1 MKEPRDYYETL
12 GVSPEA
18 SADEIKRAYRKLA
31 QQLHPDKN
39 PDDKAAEERFK
50 QISEAYGILSDPD
63 KRRRYDQF
71 GAAGGQQ
78 PHGDPSEYVEEIF
91 GDLFGDFFSQSRRR
105 GGGRQPRGQD
115 ARQDVTIELQEAAR
129 GTSKK
134 VRFARLETCDGCKG
148 SGAAAGVRVRRC
160 ESCHGSGQVRFVRG
174 FLSMAQ
180 ECPHCQGR
188 GHIIPKLCARC
199 RGKGV
204 RGKEHTV
211 TVRIPPGVEDG
222 TLLRLQGK
230 GSSGPQGGLA
240 GDLYIGVR
248 ITPHPLFRRQ
258 AQDIV
263 CEVPVS
269 FVQAALGAKVQ
280 VPTLD
285 GKVAVTIPPGTQPQT
300 VFRLRGRG
308 MPLLQRGSHRGDQLI
323 QIRLE
328 VPKRLN
334 AKQREALQAF
344 ASALGEDS
352 HPQSKGFFN
361 KVKDLFG

>member
-1 MKEPRDYYETL
+1 MSSTDYYKTL

-50 QISEAYGILSDPD
+50 QVSEAYGILSDPD

-78 PHGDPSEYVEEIF
+78 PHGDHSEYVEDIF
-91 GDLFGDFFSQSRRR
+91 SDLLGDFLGRSGRR
-105 GGGRQPRGQD
+105 GGRQHRGQD
-115 ARQDVTIELQEAAR
+115 ARQDIAIELQEAAR
-129 GTSKK
+129 GTSKE

-148 SGAAAGVRVRRC
+148 SGAAPGVRVLRC
-160 ESCHGSGQVRFVRG
+160 ESCHGTGQVRFVRG
-174 FLSMAQ
+174 FLAMTQ
-180 ECPHCQGR
+180 ECPRCQGR
-188 GHIIPKLCARC
+188 GRIIPKLCTRC

-204 RGKEHTV
+204 RAKEHTV

-230 GSSGPQGGLA
+230 GSSGPQGTPP
-240 GDLYIGVR
+240 GDLYIAVH

-258 AQDIV
+258 GQDIV

-285 GKVAVTIPPGTQPQT
+285 GKVSVTVPAGTQPQT

-308 MPLLQRGSHRGDQLI
+308 MPLLQRGSQRGDQLI

-344 ASALGEDS
+344 AAALGKDS